1 MQRLAGIVVVKEE
14 VVDSQKPV
22 VGDPLLDT
30 DSLRPPPVSLEGIV
44 EFPGLLQS

>member
-22 VGDPLLDT
+22 VGDPLLDKG
-30 DSLRPPPVSLEGIV
+30 VFVLEDCG
-44 EFPGLLQS
+44 